1 MEPGL
6 KLTRT
11 SRAEQDSRE
20 YSKLRFAQ
28 RSIDHLFKMLPRY
41 GWPVTVSLRQRSQV
55 CSGMLLNNAGLW
67 GNISY
72 IILSSQIIP
81 VVGIYS
87 PHLRG
92 LQFLFILGW
101 ICCLK
106 SLKQDRAD
114 ILQALDRKTT
124 QLNPKQIG
132 GVAFHLIFRLFHRLT
147 VVYVSFCSFIK
158 GITPN
163 IFRLYLKSHSAS

>member
-81 VVGIYS
+81 VVGIYL
-87 PHLRG
+87 PHLTS
-92 LQFLFILGW
+92 LQFF
-101 ICCLK
+101 
-106 SLKQDRAD
+106 
-114 ILQALDRKTT
+114 
-124 QLNPKQIG
+124 
-132 GVAFHLIFRLFHRLT
+132 VHFRLDLLFEKPETRPCRQSSKHWT
-147 VVYVSFCSFIK
+147 GK
-158 GITPN
+158 Q
-163 IFRLYLKSHSAS
+163 HSSTQNR